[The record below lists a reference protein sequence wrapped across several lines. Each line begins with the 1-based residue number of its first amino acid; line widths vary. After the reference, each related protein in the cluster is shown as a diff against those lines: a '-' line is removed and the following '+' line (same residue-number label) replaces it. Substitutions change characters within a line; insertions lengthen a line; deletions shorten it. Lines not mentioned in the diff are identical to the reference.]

1 MIYLCK
7 FDHEGNRTETYAQLV
22 HFITEEDDFV
32 KQKLSEGLIWVNETD
47 YNNLL
52 GNNADKQIYIRNPA
66 DGEYIP
72 KPPYIPTPQE
82 VQEQKLRELDNI
94 YNKKFEEKDNEI
106 VNAVIVLQD
115 QEYANQL
122 RQERS
127 VLTKEY
133 TEKRGAL

>member
-7 FDHEGNRTETYAQLV
+7 FDHEGNRTETYAQFV

-32 KQKLSEGLIWVNETD
+32 KQKLNSGFVLVNETD

-52 GNNADKQIYIRNPA
+52 GNNADNQIYIRNNN
-66 DGEYIP
+66 GEYIP
-72 KPPYIPTPQE
+72 KPPYVPTPQE
-82 VQEQKLRELDNI
+82 VQEQKLKELDET

-122 RQERS
+122 RQERTA
-127 VLTKEY
+127 LTQEY
-133 TEKRGAL
+133 AEKRGAL